1 MGSRLILNY
10 HDRQSSRNL
19 LMEMGLWLKKVL
31 IMGASGLV
39 GRAIIEEFKE
49 FLTCWDKCKTCIDDF
64 SIQVLSHTTLFSLC
78 DGYNCSW
85 ACSFIPLLAKQKY

>member
-49 FLTCWDKCKTCIDDF
+49 VYDLYGTYAST
-64 SIQVLSHTTLFSLC
+64 QT
-78 DGYNCSW
+78 
-85 ACSFIPLLAKQKY
+85 